1 MGQQQSE
8 SSKEFERR
16 ILKMQVKEEVIEEV
30 EVIISEKVKELI
42 GPAVADTLGTILDF
56 PLTVKQLASMTG
68 RTQANIYKMCQRGQ
82 IPYTKVGTQIHINIK
97 DVNDQLLC
105 LKRRE

>member
-30 EVIISEKVKELI
+30 EGIISEKVKELI